1 MARPGVLI
9 SDLDGTL
16 LGDPA
21 ALGRFAAVMA
31 SWPGRPRLV
40 YATGRTARS
49 VWYEVDHGGL
59 PPPDAIITDVG
70 TAIAGSD
77 REPWPEWPTVR
88 ATWDVTMVRAALL
101 DLPALALQPEVAQT
115 PWKVSYHAP
124 GMDRAALLRAA
135 RTLRR
140 AGIRGRLIYSSCRD
154 LDVLPRGV
162 GKGPAARY
170 VLARWGIEPGD
181 AVTAGDTGNDR
192 DLLRTGGVGIV
203 VGNAHPELAALRSRA
218 GNRIIR
224 VTSGHADGV
233 LEGLS
238 LVAPGWS

>member
-1 MARPGVLI
+1 MAVPRVLI

-21 ALGRFAAVMA
+21 ALDRFVAVTAAW
-31 SWPGRPRLV
+31 SGRPRLV

-70 TAIAGSD
+70 TAIAGGD

-101 DLPALALQPEVAQT
+101 DLPGLALQPNEAQT
-115 PWKVSYHAP
+115 PWKVSYHAS
-124 GMDRAALLRAA
+124 GMDRAALRRVA

-140 AGIRGRLIYSSCRD
+140 VGIQGRLVYSSCRD

-162 GKGPAARY
+162 GKGPAARH
-170 VLARWGIEPGD
+170 VLGRWGIPPSD
-181 AVTAGDTGNDR
+181 VVTAGDTGNDR

-203 VGNAHPELAALRSRA
+203 VGNALPELAALRSRA
-218 GNRIIR
+218 GNRIVHAR
-224 VTSGHADGV
+224 AHHADGV

-238 LVAPGWS
+238 LAASE